1 VIDFSQF
8 GGSRPLVL
16 IAGPCVIESE
26 EHVHRMARAIGAI
39 AGPFVFKASFDK
51 ANRTSV
57 TGYRG
62 PGLGEGLRI
71 LAGVKREGYWI
82 LTDIHEPAQAEPVAE
97 VADILQIPA
106 FLCRQTDLL
115 LAAGRTGRI
124 VNIKKGQFVAP
135 HDIARAAEKV
145 ASTGNSKVLLTER
158 GSSFGYNNLVVD
170 MRSLKIMRDLG
181 WPVVF
186 DATHSVQLPSGGGA
200 ASSGQ
205 PQFIEPLARAAVAVG
220 IAGLFVEVHDAP
232 ERALSDGANALRL
245 DLLPELW
252 RRLCALDDLV
262 KSLDSTRGP
271 SEPATLN
278 PANSA

>member
-271 SEPATLN
+271 SEPAALN

>member
-1 VIDFSQF
+1 MIDFSQF

-170 MRSLKIMRDLG
+170 MRGLKIMRDLG

-252 RRLCALDDLV
+252 RRLCAMDDLV

-271 SEPATLN
+271 SEPAALN